1 MKNKFFTILIAVLL
15 LMPTVAFAEEP
26 IDEYVE
32 ETTGETVVTDT
43 QPANLDEDNTTESV
57 ELQTQD
63 VQEPYKKPIS
73 KRKIVKKFL
82 LAMFGVGIS
91 SFLIF
96 FGLSLYNKVRDR
108 LLGQVKTPEGKT
120 SLQTP
125 DDLDGAVRTF
135 LEKTDWK

>member
-1 MKNKFFTILIAVLL
+1 
-15 LMPTVAFAEEP
+15 MPTVAFAEEP

-32 ETTGETVVTDT
+32 ETTGETVVTDI

-57 ELQTQD
+57 ETQTQD

-73 KRKIVKKFL
+73 KRKIIKKFL
-82 LAMFGVGIS
+82 FAMFGVGIS

-96 FGLSLYNKVRDR
+96 FGLSLYNRVREK
-108 LLGQVKTPEGKT
+108 LFSQVKTPEGET

-125 DDLDGAVRTF
+125 DDLDGAVKTF
-135 LEKTDWK
+135 LEKTNWK